1 MTIFRKTLLS
11 AGAALALT
19 LAGCVSD
26 PAPAASQAETPMNL
40 TEYAASGQYKKPM
53 PWKAGQYV
61 ETENLTKGKRESL
74 SKTLLVGK
82 EKNGWIV
89 ESVTVDKKGKRS
101 VSQTLFLGMEEAI
114 NSGKAGG
121 VTVGWMKMRNEDG
134 TIQTIEGEQLAFY
147 NLLAKG
153 SLDSMVIDIL
163 AFTDG
168 GTVAVP
174 AGVFAGTN
182 QVNGTVKIMG
192 MKIETESWYHPSV
205 PVNGMVKSRSK
216 DGKTESRL
224 VSFGFDGKSEM

>member
-1 MTIFRKTLLS
+1 MLTSRKALLS
-11 AGAALALT
+11 MGVALVLST
-19 LAGCVSD
+19 LGCVSD
-26 PAPAASQAETPMNL
+26 PSPAASQAEAPMNL

-61 ETENLTKGKRESL
+61 EVENLTKGKKESV

-89 ESVTVDKKGKRS
+89 ESVTVDKKGKKS

-121 VTVGWMKMRNEDG
+121 VTIGWMKMRNEDG
-134 TIQTIEGEQLAFY
+134 TVQTVEGDQLAFY
-147 NLLAKG
+147 NLFAK
-153 SLDSMVIDIL
+153 STLDSMVVDIL
-163 AFTDG
+163 TFTDG
-168 GTVAVP
+168 GIVAVP